1 MEAAHLIDTNIVS
14 ELARK
19 RPDPG
24 VVAFIEGR
32 PRLAVSVILFLELA
46 YGIDVAPDG
55 QKGRL
60 TAFLEAMRTR
70 FGERAIAIDG
80 RIDEAAG
87 RQRAQARRTGRMLTV
102 ADSLIAATALVTGT
116 TLVTRNIKDF
126 EELGLPLLNPFSDSA

>member
-19 RPDPG
+19 HPDPG

-32 PRLAVSVILFLELA
+32 PRLAVSVILFHELA

-80 RIDEAAG
+80 RIAEAAG